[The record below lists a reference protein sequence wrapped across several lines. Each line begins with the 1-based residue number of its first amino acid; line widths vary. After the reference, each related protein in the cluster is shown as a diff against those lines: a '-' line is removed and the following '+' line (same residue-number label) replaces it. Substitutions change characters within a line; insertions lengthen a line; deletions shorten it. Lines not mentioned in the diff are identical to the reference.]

1 MSTRVVTEGDLNEG
15 QSNAIQ
21 AMVEFVKSDDR
32 FFLLEGAAGT
42 GKSTCIQF
50 FCQQL
55 PQLLDR
61 PVKIALTAPT
71 NKAAGV
77 LRKLQR
83 SVGGH
88 SQVCT
93 IYSLLGLRLR
103 NDEPVRDVSSGGENK
118 AEQFDIIVVDEGGMV
133 SRTQADGTGR
143 MKRGLMD
150 YLEQAAIEFGC
161 KFIIMADRYQWNPI
175 GQGLSP
181 VFSIPRGCRLTEVVR
196 HDNQI
201 LKFCTS
207 IREMIDANVRIGGYT
222 SDYDENGGVYVMN
235 SRSFNEKLRV
245 GFTSEAYSEQPDSF
259 RTIAWRNATVIGYN
273 QSIRAAMYGDDIAE
287 RVPFVAGERVI
298 ACQPIQPVTKSDSDL
313 EFYMTTDQEGEVISV
328 KEVYHPVYRM
338 LKTNCVTI
346 EPDEGPTVTAY
357 TIHKESERDYKLLA
371 DRLSDAAKARKQS
384 WAEYW
389 TLKEMIHDVRP
400 CHALTS
406 HRAQGS
412 TFETV
417 FVDVP
422 DLMGNPNTWEAM
434 RGLYVA
440 ASRPSRILVLKK

>member
-1 MSTRVVTEGDLNEG
+1 MSTRTITEGDLNEG

-21 AMVEFVKSDDR
+21 AMVDFVRSDDQ

-50 FCQQL
+50 FCQIL
-55 PQLLDR
+55 PKLLDR

-77 LRKLQR
+77 LRRMQR
-83 SVGGH
+83 EIGGH
-88 SQVCT
+88 SEVRT
-93 IYSLLGLRLR
+93 IYSLLGLRLK
-103 NDEPVRDVSSGGENK
+103 NDEPVRDVSSSGEND
-118 AEQFDIIVVDEGGMV
+118 AEKFNIIVVDEGGMV
-133 SRTQADGTGR
+133 SRTQADETGR
-143 MKRGLMD
+143 TKSGLMD
-150 YLEQAAIEFGC
+150 YLRGAAIEYGC

-181 VFSIPRGCRLTEVVR
+181 VFDIERGCRLTEVVR

-201 LKFCTS
+201 LKFCTHL
-207 IREMIDANVRIGGYT
+207 RTLIDANCRLTTYT
-222 SDYDENGGVYVMN
+222 TDCDENGGVYVMN
-235 SRSFNEKLRV
+235 ARSFQEKMRQ
-245 GFTSEAYSEQPDSF
+245 GFTSPAYSEQPDSF

-273 QSIRAAMYGDDIAE
+273 EMVRTAMYGEEVAE
-287 RVPFVAGERVI
+287 NNPFVVGERVI
-298 ACQPIQPVTKSDSDL
+298 ACQPIQPVTKSDDDL
-313 EFYMTTDQEGEVISV
+313 EFYMTTDQEGEVIGT
-328 KEVYHPVYRM
+328 KEVYHPIYRS
-338 LKTNCVTI
+338 LKTNCLTI

-357 TIHKESERDYKLLA
+357 TIHKESERDYKALA
-371 DRLSDAAKARKQS
+371 DKMSNAAKERKQS

-389 TLKEMIHDVRP
+389 TLKEKIHDIRP

-422 DLMGNPNTWEAM
+422 DLMANINTWEAM

-440 ASRPSRILVLKK
+440 SSRPSRILILKK